1 MEWRILGELGYISSC
16 INKGGKQQMNLQKK
30 KLFAKLLIV
39 TMLITTLISFNVA
52 ADDSAADTPSTISED
67 TNQSVSVKI
76 TVSDITNSDDPFDVP
91 IFRRDLMVSNFDVTQ
106 FGETLSNVQTTE
118 GITYL
123 HALLQLHRE
132 LYGDDAVSHMFMLDS
147 TGRNRIFMG
156 RSVSSVLYKNNNYLY
171 TTPQNIPLNDGD
183 ELYVCLYNA
192 NAQQSI
198 AAFDKTKIVAST
210 GEKISVTLS
219 SHSEGEGFTQPIANS
234 EITNE
239 IGEYILDSDDNIVT
253 TDSSGT
259 ATLSFDTE
267 GTKVISMMPQL
278 NYYMSTSGTTT
289 TVQWVPQATAEVVKT
304 GRQAR
309 LVNEANESPA
319 ELNANGWF
327 YSGYG
332 CTKGIQEIAEYFVEQ
347 DKEEKSKP
355 GAASAYCGVVACWE
369 CENYISYTVN
379 NAGEATMETHF
390 GYDCPLKEYV
400 KDIYEEAVTT
410 TLVPVYTVVQGS
422 AHPSVTYTTPWC
434 IIEVTDSLL
443 IQGVTAN
450 DNNQITIKLKNM
462 DKVNGVLIVAAY
474 DEVKDADGN
483 GTGEYA
489 YSTAKFNY
497 KLLESQTVG
506 FEESHDKYK
515 VFIWND
521 LIKCTPLVDSEAVN

>member
-1 MEWRILGELGYISSC
+1 MIKSV
-16 INKGGKQQMNLQKK
+16 NLKSIKK
-30 KLFAKLLIV
+30 VLIAIALL
-39 TMLITTLISFNVA
+39 LSL
-52 ADDSAADTPSTISED
+52 STISAYADVTVLNNQLNEVSTESSESND
-67 TNQSVSVKI
+67 TATVQSVSVRI

-91 IFRRDLMVSNFDVTQ
+91 IFRKELMVTNFDVTQ
-106 FGETLSNVQTTE
+106 FGDTLQNVQTTE

-132 LYGDDAVSHMFMLDS
+132 LYGDDAVSNMFMLDN
-147 TGRNRIFMG
+147 TGKNRIFMG

-183 ELYVCLYNA
+183 ELYICLYNS

-210 GEKISVTLS
+210 GEKVSVTLTS
-219 SHSEGEGFTQPIANS
+219 RSEGEGFTEPLANS

-239 IGEYILDSDDNIVT
+239 TGEYILDEDDNIIM
-253 TDSSGT
+253 TDSNGV
-259 ATLSFDTE
+259 ATMSFDTE

-289 TVQWVPQATAEVVKT
+289 TVQWVPQATTEVVKT
-304 GRQAR
+304 GSQAK
-309 LVNEANESPA
+309 LVNESKESPA
-319 ELNANGWF
+319 ELNNQGWF

-332 CTKGIQEIAEYFVEQ
+332 CTKGIQEIVEYFASQPNSV
-347 DKEEKSKP
+347 DEK
-355 GAASAYCGVVACWE
+355 GNEIMETGVVACWE
-369 CENYISYTVN
+369 CDNSASYVN
-379 NAGEATMETHF
+379 PPGDGETTIETHF
-390 GYDCPLKEYV
+390 GFECPLKEYV

-443 IQGVTAN
+443 IQGVSAG
-450 DNNQITIKLKNM
+450 DDNQITIKLKNM
-462 DKVNGVLIVAAY
+462 DKVTGVLIVAAY
-474 DEVKDADGN
+474 DEIKDADGV
-483 GTGEYA
+483 GTGNYA
-489 YSTAKFNY
+489 YSTARFNY

-506 FEESHDKYK
+506 FEEAHDKYK

-521 LIKCTPLVDSEAVN
+521 LNSCTPLVGSELVN